1 MEWIHIICVFLC
13 LGNYFGV
20 LAMKKILRVGIA
32 TRREQ
37 IGKYAG
43 GKANGK

>member
-1 MEWIHIICVFLC
+1 
-13 LGNYFGV
+13 
-20 LAMKKILRVGIA
+20 MKKILRVGIA

-43 GKANGK
+43 GKGKWKIKSDCMDLTILQRY